1 MLDNDSYG
9 SLEPIKKDP
18 ELNKSGSNSYEMN
31 AYADVDPF
39 QYINVNRYK
48 EILSK

>member
-1 MLDNDSYG
+1 MLDNNSYG

-18 ELNKSGSNSYEMN
+18 ELNKSNTKTYEMN
-31 AYADVDPF
+31 AYEDADPF

-48 EILSK
+48 DMLSK